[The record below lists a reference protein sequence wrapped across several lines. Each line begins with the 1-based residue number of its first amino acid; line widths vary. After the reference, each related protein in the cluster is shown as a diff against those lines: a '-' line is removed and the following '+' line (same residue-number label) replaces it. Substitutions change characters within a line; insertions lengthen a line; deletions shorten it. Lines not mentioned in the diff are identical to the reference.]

1 MKYIKEYNN
10 FEELDYLNEQQSLN
24 VVWRD
29 AIGDHFMNYIGK
41 TSNNVL
47 HGVTQITDDYLRK
60 SYDVFLKN
68 NKKVS
73 GDADLSSIEKDAEDH
88 ASDIVKNI
96 KDEDKKNIR
105 HKKEYDKY
113 IKDRKKEQE
122 NGDIISF
129 EEFKQTVNDRLRQEK
144 IMEVRKKLSTLLLA
158 ISIGLIIVGGIGG
171 AIMSLRSVIV
181 AHEKR
186 KNKKKTG
193 SDKLTEKQED
203 TLYKIL
209 VISKVMVIIGGIGGA
224 LRSFKFLIK
233 TKQDYT
239 GFEDDHGFMGDIDHR
254 ESKNET
260 TDYVKLGENTYKL
273 ISKSKTF
280 NAILDKLGAIKGMNN
295 VVQSATE
302 NASGLEEDVV
312 INVAKMNMFFDRYL
326 TKSEQK
332 EIMKLSGYAIATIH
346 ENISYNYDNILNEAS
361 DKDIENMYNMAIK
374 IIGQD
379 KIDNIV
385 EKVWDKNIENELK
398 ELEKIK
404 DGNKAAIKISE
415 IKKTI
420 DMKLDYHEKQEL
432 IKLGEK
438 LL

>member
-10 FEELDYLNEQQSLN
+10 FEELDFLNEEQKLN

-29 AIGDHFMNYIGK
+29 AIGDHFMNYISK
-41 TSNNVL
+41 TSNNVI

-60 SYDVFLKN
+60 SYEIFLKN

-73 GDADLSSIEKDAEDH
+73 GDTDLNSIKKDAEDH
-88 ASDIVKNI
+88 ASDAVKNI
-96 KDEDKKNIR
+96 KDEDKKNER
-105 HKKEYDKY
+105 YKKEYDKY

-122 NGDIISF
+122 EGDTISF
-129 EEFKQTVNDRLRQEK
+129 EEFKETVNDRLKQEK
-144 IMEVRKKLSTLLLA
+144 ILEVRKKLSTLLLA
-158 ISIGLIIVGGIGG
+158 ISIGLIIIGGIGG
-171 AIMSLRSVIV
+171 AIMSLRAVIV

-193 SDKLTEKQED
+193 SDKLSEKQED

-239 GFEDDHGFMGDIDHR
+239 GFEDDHGFMGDIDSR
-254 ESKNET
+254 NESV
-260 TDYVKLGENTYKL
+260 DYKKLGENTYNL
-273 ISKSKTF
+273 IKNSKTF
-280 NAILDKLGAIKGMNN
+280 NSILNKLGVIKGLNSIM
-295 VVQSATE
+295 QSATE
-302 NASGLEEDVV
+302 YASGLEEDII

-332 EIMKLSGYAIATIH
+332 EIMKLSGYAISIIH
-346 ENISYNYDNILNEAS
+346 EKEIYNNFYTLNEAS
-361 DKDIENMYNMAIK
+361 DKDIENMYNMAINL
-374 IIGQD
+374 IGQN
-379 KIDNIV
+379 KIDSIV
-385 EKVWDKNIENELK
+385 EKVWDKNVENGLK

-404 DGNKAAIKISE
+404 DNNKAAIKIAE

-420 DMKLDYHEKQEL
+420 DMKLDFHEKQEL

>member
-10 FEELDYLNEQQSLN
+10 FETLVDFLYEEELN

-29 AIGDHFMNYIGK
+29 AIGDHFMNHIGK
-41 TSNNVL
+41 PINNVL
-47 HGVTQITDDYLRK
+47 HGTTKITDEYLK
-60 SYDVFLKN
+60 KAYELFLKS
-68 NKKVS
+68 NKKVNP
-73 GDADLSSIEKDAEDH
+73 GADLSEIQKDAKEYATD
-88 ASDIVKNI
+88 AVKNI
-96 KDEDKKNIR
+96 ADDDKKAAKY
-105 HKKEYDKY
+105 KKEYDKY
-113 IKDRKKEQE
+113 VKDKKKEQE
-122 NGDIISF
+122 SGDTISF
-129 EEFKQTVNDRLRQEK
+129 EEYKKTVNDRLRQEK
-144 IMEVRKKLSTLLLA
+144 ILEVRKKLSTLLLA
-158 ISIGLIIVGGIGG
+158 ISIGLIIIGGIGG
-171 AIMSLRSVIV
+171 AIMSLRAVIV

-254 ESKNET
+254 ESKNEAV
-260 TDYVKLGENTYKL
+260 DYEKLGENTYNL
-273 ISKSKTF
+273 IKNSKVFTS
-280 NAILDKLGAIKGMNN
+280 ILNKLGIIKGVNN
-295 VVQSATE
+295 IIQSATE
-302 NASGLEEDVV
+302 NASGLEEDII
-312 INVAKMNMFFDRYL
+312 INVAKMNMTFDRYL

-332 EIMKLSGYAIATIH
+332 EIMKLGGYAIATIH
-346 ENISYNYDNILNEAS
+346 ENELYNYNNILNEAS
-361 DKDIENMYNMAIK
+361 DKDIENMYNMAINM
-374 IIGQD
+374 IGQD

-385 EKVWDKNIENELK
+385 DKVWDKNIENGLK
-398 ELEKIK
+398 ELDKIK
-404 DGNKAAIKISE
+404 DQNKAAIKISE